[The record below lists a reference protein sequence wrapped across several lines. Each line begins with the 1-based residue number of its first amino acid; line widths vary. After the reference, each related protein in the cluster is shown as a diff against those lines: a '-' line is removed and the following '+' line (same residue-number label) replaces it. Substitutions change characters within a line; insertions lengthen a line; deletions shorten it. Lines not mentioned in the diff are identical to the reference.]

1 MVTGYN
7 VARYSLKIDPD
18 LSYDIQAL
26 KFLGRVQRQESIQ
39 DKEYLRVQENKVY
52 MSQEYLF

>member
-1 MVTGYN
+1 MLQDIPL
-7 VARYSLKIDPD
+7 RSWPFL
-18 LSYDIQAL
+18 DIQAL
-26 KFLGRVQRQESIQ
+26 KFLGRAQRQESIQ